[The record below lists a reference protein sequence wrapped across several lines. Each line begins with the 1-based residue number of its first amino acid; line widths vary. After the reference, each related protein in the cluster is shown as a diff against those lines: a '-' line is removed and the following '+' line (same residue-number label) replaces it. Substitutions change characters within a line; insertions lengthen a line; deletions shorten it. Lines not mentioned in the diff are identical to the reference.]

1 MYTSARNQFT
11 GTVAKIAKGAVNAE
25 VALKLAGDL
34 EVVASITLSSL
45 ERLGLKEG
53 QSAIALIKAPQ
64 VILVS
69 ADTKLKFSA
78 RNHLTGKVSS
88 IEKGAVNTV
97 VSITLAGGNTLKS
110 VITEDALSDLGLKDG
125 GAVCAIF
132 KSSSVILAVE

>member
-1 MYTSARNQFT
+1 MYTSARNQFK

-25 VALKLAGDL
+25 VTLKLAGDV
-34 EVVASITLSSL
+34 EVVASITVSSL
-45 ERLGLKEG
+45 DRLGLKEG

-78 RNHLTGKVSS
+78 RNHLAGKVAS
-88 IEKGAVNTV
+88 IEKGAVNTI
-97 VSITLAGGNTLKS
+97 VSVTLAGGAVLKS
-110 VITEDALSDLGLKDG
+110 VITEDALSDLGLKEG
-125 GAVCAIF
+125 VAVAAVF